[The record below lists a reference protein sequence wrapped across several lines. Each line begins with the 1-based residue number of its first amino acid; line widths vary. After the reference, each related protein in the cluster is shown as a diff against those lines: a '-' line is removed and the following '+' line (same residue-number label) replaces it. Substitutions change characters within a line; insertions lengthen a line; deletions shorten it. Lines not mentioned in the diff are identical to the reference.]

1 MKNTENTKK
10 YSSEILE
17 KFTSHLYISEKILK
31 YSLYLQKALNLQVA
45 DYKNNFPGCIEK
57 IITEIANDC
66 TNFTN
71 NYDFNFFGYKEKD
84 INDMSILCECGTFW
98 THAFKQDAVISA
110 FVKLR
115 KVICESYCMSPVKR
129 IRISNY
135 TLKKE
140 EHFDKCHHGFDYLS
154 MNNKII
160 LNTNTDNSSIS
171 ISINKN
177 KEGLNSTILC
187 ENAQNHIRRIKSLD
201 KKFKQAGLST
211 LPLYL
216 LLNDN
221 PNKKS
226 EPEQK
231 PESLLS
237 VLEFYDFLVRRSPS
251 RYKEKTI
258 QNIKNN
264 DSILPILDA
273 YITGKPFT
281 PFKYKEYINCLN
293 KLLSSIEATE
303 IDNGSVA
310 YNPCDNED
318 SCFPPHR
325 LALSDKIY
333 LRYQIEKVFAPSA
346 INCLYQNILPTKGEV
361 YALNEQDSVNLLAS
375 FLKLPNVFT
384 RQYILQMA
392 VDVIS
397 QHYDYNFKD
406 SDFFTKKMDLTDA
419 IMTFASTKYNHL
431 NNFYKMD
438 TWKSRYRNT
447 INYLSK
453 ILFPVFENYFFCAL
467 WNIIKNAN
475 KNYTDAQIIVEMY
488 ILLRDYLN
496 DSTNVKELFAT
507 DEIIVKYHSRFKTKN
522 NKFIVKH
529 HPSSKT
535 KNNKFIVKHHPSSK
549 TKNNKFI
556 ARRYYSLKKKNINI
570 IHPSF
575 KYDEKATID
584 TTLYKNCLTANSLTY
599 KNLLIPDFITY
610 GYLEEIIGEHQTYIQ
625 NLYIIESAIYKR

>member
-1 MKNTENTKK
+1 MKDTENTKK

-31 YSLYLQKALNLQVA
+31 YSLYLQKALNLQVT

-57 IITEIANDC
+57 IITEIADDC

-71 NYDFNFFGYKEKD
+71 NYDFNFFGYKEND
-84 INDMSILCECGTFW
+84 INDMSILCDCGTFW

-231 PESLLS
+231 SEQKPESLLS

-258 QNIKNN
+258 QNIKSN

-310 YNPCDNED
+310 YNPCNNED

-325 LALSDKIY
+325 LVLSDKIY

-346 INCLYQNILPTKGEV
+346 INCLYQNILPTRGEV

-419 IMTFASTKYNHL
+419 IISFASTKYNHL

-453 ILFPVFENYFFCAL
+453 ILFPIFENYFFCAL

-475 KNYTDAQIIVEMY
+475 KNYIDAQIIFEMY

-507 DEIIVKYHSRFKTKN
+507 DEIIIKHNSSLKTK
-522 NKFIVKH
+522 
-529 HPSSKT
+529 
-535 KNNKFIVKHHPSSK
+535 
-549 TKNNKFI
+549 
-556 ARRYYSLKKKNINI
+556 NI

-610 GYLEEIIGEHQTYIQ
+610 GYLEEIIGKHQTYIQ

>member
-1 MKNTENTKK
+1 M
-10 YSSEILE
+10 
-17 KFTSHLYISEKILK
+17 
-31 YSLYLQKALNLQVA
+31 YLQKALNLQVT

-57 IITEIANDC
+57 IINEITNDY
-66 TNFTN
+66 TTFTN
-71 NYDFNFFGYKEKD
+71 NYDFNFFGYKEND
-84 INDMSILCECGTFW
+84 INDMSILCKCGTFW

-115 KVICESYCMSPVKR
+115 KVICESYCISPVER

-135 TLKKE
+135 TLKKD

-160 LNTNTDNSSIS
+160 LNTDNSSIS

-187 ENAQNHIRRIKSLD
+187 ENAQNHIRRIESLD

-226 EPEQK
+226 EPAQKPEQK

-237 VLEFYDFLVRRSPS
+237 VLEFYDFLVRRSPN
-251 RYKEKTI
+251 RCKEKTI

-281 PFKYKEYINCLN
+281 PVKYKKYINCLN

-310 YNPCDNED
+310 YNSCDNED
-318 SCFPPHR
+318 SCLPPHM

-346 INCLYQNILPTKGEV
+346 INCLYQNILPTRGKP

-392 VDVIS
+392 VDIIS

-431 NNFYKMD
+431 NDFYKMD

-475 KNYTDAQIIVEMY
+475 KRYTDAQIIVEMY

-507 DEIIVKYHSRFKTKN
+507 DEIIVKYHSSPKTK
-522 NKFIVKH
+522 K
-529 HPSSKT
+529 
-535 KNNKFIVKHHPSSK
+535 
-549 TKNNKFI
+549 
-556 ARRYYSLKKKNINI
+556 INI

-599 KNLLIPDFITY
+599 KSLIIPDFITY
-610 GYLEEIIGEHQTYIQ
+610 GYLEEIIGKHQTYIQ